1 MRIAVI
7 IVRVLMGLMFV
18 FSAVVVLFN
27 LVPTPPLT
35 GKVKLFNEGL
45 AATGYFMTFLKGLEL
60 ICGLVLIS
68 GFFGPLVTIVIFPIT
83 VHIFLFHAFLAPE
96 NMAIAVFMLV
106 GNLFL
111 AYHYRKAYA
120 PLFVAK

>member
-7 IVRVLMGLMFV
+7 IVRILMGLIFV
-18 FSAVVVLFN
+18 FSAIVVLFK

-35 GKVKLFNEGL
+35 GNVKTFNDGL

-60 ICGLVLIS
+60 VCGLVLIS
-68 GFFGPLVTIVIFPIT
+68 GFFTPLVTVVIFPIT
-83 VHIFLFHAFLAPE
+83 VHIFLFHAFMAPE
-96 NMAIAVFMLV
+96 GIAVPIFMLG

-111 AYHYRKAYA
+111 AYYYRKTYA